1 MPEWGQKTQLW
12 TKQDAAAGSD
22 TRKPEAW
29 WANIFW
35 GFQRID
41 YKEVELLVKHAD
53 GRALSKNY
61 IATQLVVSTGPPLT
75 KLLWCADYSWAKP
88 DGSDPET
95 IELELMPDKSWPWYE
110 PESYRGVRIPPLPE
124 RRICRAE
131 NSLDAIR
138 MGLHRTKVVIVQIYL
153 SLRSL
158 VSGRVDAPDN
168 TIGPL
173 RIAAIA
179 FSIAGE
185 DLPDFMVFLGFISI
199 NLAVINFLPIP
210 VLDGGH
216 MVFLIYEKVRGKPAS
231 EHVRVI
237 ATYAGLALILSL
249 MLFATVLDVRW
260 LFFK

>member
-41 YKEVELLVKHAD
+41 YKEVELLVKHA
-53 GRALSKNY
+53 G
-61 IATQLVVSTGPPLT
+61 
-75 KLLWCADYSWAKP
+75 
-88 DGSDPET
+88 GSDPET

-124 RRICRAE
+124 RRIRRAE

-158 VSGRVDAPDN
+158 VSGRVDATDN

-179 FSIAGE
+179 FSVAGE